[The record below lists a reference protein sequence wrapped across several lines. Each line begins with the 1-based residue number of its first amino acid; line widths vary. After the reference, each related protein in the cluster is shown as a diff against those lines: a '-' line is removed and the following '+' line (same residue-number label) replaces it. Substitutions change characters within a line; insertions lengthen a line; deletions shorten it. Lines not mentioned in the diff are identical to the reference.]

1 MLKQSVPL
9 KIVKQANQ
17 EKAWD
22 TLVYYMWLR
31 SKYKKKIFYN
41 YTSRSIAI
49 HLGISHTQANFHIR
63 KMIKLG
69 WATIKDKHLT
79 LLSNSNY
86 LKIIPLQIYKT
97 KREQVVA
104 LKNILINHNLFSQ
117 RRKISKKT
125 EIVNNAQ
132 TPQGKISKGDMKII
146 RKFGSV
152 ANLEM
157 SINDRTTL
165 SNRNIGKIFN
175 QSKRQGSRLQVEMK
189 NMGLLQCESHFT
201 WVNGD
206 YFNLKPNVFVYR
218 GYLVERGTNT
228 LFPLIRNYSIPPNA
242 QDIIDRNFTRIK

>member
-17 EKAWD
+17 EKSWD

-41 YTSRSIAI
+41 YTSRSIAQ
-49 HLGISHTQANFHIR
+49 HLGISHTQANYHIR

-69 WATIKDKHLT
+69 WATTEKGNLF
-79 LLSNSNY
+79 LLQNKKY
-86 LKIIPLQIYKT
+86 IRIIPIQIYQT

-104 LKNILINHNLFSQ
+104 LKNILINNNLFSQ
-117 RRKISKKT
+117 RKKIIKKT
-125 EIVNNAQ
+125 QIVSNAQ
-132 TPQGKISKGDMKII
+132 KVRGKISKSDMKFI
-146 RKFGSV
+146 RKSGGV
-152 ANLEM
+152 ANLEK
-157 SINDRTTL
+157 SITDRTTL
-165 SNRNIGKIFN
+165 SNKKIGQIFK

-206 YFNLKPNVFVYR
+206 YYNLKPNVFVYR

-228 LFPLIRNYSIPPNA
+228 LFP
-242 QDIIDRNFTRIK
+242 IIVSKSNSLQCT